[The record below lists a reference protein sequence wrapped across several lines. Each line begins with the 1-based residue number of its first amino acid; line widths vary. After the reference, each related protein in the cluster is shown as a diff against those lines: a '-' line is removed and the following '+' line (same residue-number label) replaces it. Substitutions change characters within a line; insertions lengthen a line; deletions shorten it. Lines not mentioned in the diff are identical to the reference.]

1 MTLDS
6 THPVIG
12 RCVPGESP
20 GAAAIPEMVF
30 PRRAILAHRA
40 DGARSRWCGWGSWGG
55 PGRGRVQICHK
66 GAPGRDRPRRKA
78 RNTNDSSRALRPDP
92 GLCGRFGQPA
102 PLQVRGEGV
111 SGRFLNVIWIETAAA
126 REEGSR
132 GPAGDHGGRP
142 GDRTGPVTAPSVPL
156 GRRPDPRDRRPSGCP
171 RGGLRD
177 RAAGAGRPDV
187 RFALER
193 TATPAALS
201 RAKCT
206 SQRGRGRPRP
216 PRQGRHPPQPGR
228 GRRRG
233 LRRCSSGRTGTSSA
247 APDAGCSPPGCRRR
261 RGRPRRR
268 RRGSRAAWWS
278 RR

>member
-1 MTLDS
+1 M
-6 THPVIG
+6 
-12 RCVPGESP
+12 
-20 GAAAIPEMVF
+20 
-30 PRRAILAHRA
+30 
-40 DGARSRWCGWGSWGG
+40 
-55 PGRGRVQICHK
+55 
-66 GAPGRDRPRRKA
+66 KA
-78 RNTNDSSRALRPDP
+78 RNINVSSRALRLDP

-102 PLQVRGEGV
+102 PLQARGEGV

-142 GDRTGPVTAPSVPL
+142 GDLAGL
-156 GRRPDPRDRRPSGCP
+156 RRRHPRPSGCP

-206 SQRGRGRPRP
+206 SRRGRGRPRP

-247 APDAGCSPPGCRRR
+247 APGAGCSPPGCRRR
-261 RGRPRRR
+261 RGRPRRPS
-268 RRGSRAAWWS
+268 RGCRAGSW
-278 RR
+278 